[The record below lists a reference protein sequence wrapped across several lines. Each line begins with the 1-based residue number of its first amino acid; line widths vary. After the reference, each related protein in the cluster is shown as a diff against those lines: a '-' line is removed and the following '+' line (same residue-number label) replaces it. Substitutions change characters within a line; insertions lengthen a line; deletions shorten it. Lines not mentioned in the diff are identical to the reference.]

1 MRILITGAG
10 GFIGQ
15 HLTTELRTAGHT
27 VHGVDLEHG
36 DLRHD
41 GVAEKLVRRY
51 EPEVVVH
58 LAAQVGRLFSEDD
71 HANAVDANTTM
82 TLRVAQ
88 ACARHGARLVHTS
101 TSEVYGDHGNTIVP
115 EDAPLTG
122 KPTGI
127 YALSK
132 RWSED
137 AAREY
142 APDGLIIL
150 RPSMP
155 YGPGAPPGRGRRALD
170 NFLWQA
176 HHRMPITVHE
186 GASRSWCWIGDT
198 THGIRMIIESGEQG
212 AFNVGRD
219 DVEVPMFDLAVMA
232 CRIAGASPALIDM
245 VAPPARQTV
254 VKRLATGRLRAL
266 GWEPSVELDEGLHLV
281 YGWVQQFDKDG
292 YMAAQVAA

>member
-1 MRILITGAG
+1 MRILITGAH

-15 HLTTELRTAGHT
+15 HLTTDLRAAGHI
-27 VHGVDLEHG
+27 VHGADLEHG
-36 DLRHD
+36 DLRKD
-41 GVAEKLVRRY
+41 GVADRLVSMAS
-51 EPEVVVH
+51 PDVVVH

-71 HANAVDANTTM
+71 HAHAVDANTTM

-101 TSEVYGDHGNTIVP
+101 TSEVYGDHGDQIVP

-142 APDGLIIL
+142 APDGLVIL

-176 HHRMPITVHE
+176 HHRMPITVHQ

-198 THGIRMIIESGEQG
+198 TRGIRTIIESGEQG

-219 DVEVPMFDLAVMA
+219 DVEVPMLDLARMA
-232 CRIAGASPALIDM
+232 CRMAGAPTALIDL
-245 VAPPARQTV
+245 VDPPARQTV
-254 VKRLATGRLRAL
+254 VKRLSTDRLRAL
-266 GWEPSVELDEGLHLV
+266 GWEPTVELDEGLAAV
-281 YGWVQQFDKDG
+281 YEWVQQFDADG
-292 YMAAQVAA
+292 LMAMWAAA